1 MQLSIAGRIILHSMT
16 PLDICNSRWRINGRG
31 RFVKEGAVTLQ
42 DSRRYQF
49 CHILSSLNDSFR
61 YMQQSMEN
69 QWERKVC
76 EGRGSHAARL
86 EKNHAHG
93 IQRVFSQSCLSRPF
107 LECEI
112 SSIIATHQGHV
123 VGLSNGLENL
133 DWSKIFQVAVDSAT
147 RFSMRH

>member
-86 EKNHAHG
+86 EKVLYEALIGHRIWRNK
-93 IQRVFSQSCLSRPF
+93 
-107 LECEI
+107 LEIEK
-112 SSIIATHQGHV
+112 
-123 VGLSNGLENL
+123 E
-133 DWSKIFQVAVDSAT
+133 
-147 RFSMRH
+147 